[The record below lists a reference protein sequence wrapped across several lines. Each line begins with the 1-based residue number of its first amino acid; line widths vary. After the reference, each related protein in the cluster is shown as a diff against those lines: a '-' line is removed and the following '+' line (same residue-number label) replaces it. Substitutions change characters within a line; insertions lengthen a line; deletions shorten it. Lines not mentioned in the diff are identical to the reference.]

1 MAKFTKNNV
10 EKKNNKEKKLISSRD
25 MITKRK
31 YYKKKIQKQKFLSFS
46 EKQEIIETIQQNIK
60 QDLYK
65 YIDKRIFQQLTY
77 NKKYTLNYQEQ
88 QNITSNLL
96 NDQDDLKPHLM
107 TNIINDNLASIEQQQ
122 DKFYYTR
129 LGSTENTNTKSDNPQ
144 LENLESIDEMN
155 SEEYIKYE
163 IDEFQTKFQEPLLP
177 TMTDEIESD
186 TSSNS
191 DMFYDPIS
199 PKFNSIYCYE
209 PIPIKSG
216 SSNGEQISEFD
227 IEAQHNYSIT
237 KEPVLSKSTIY
248 ERNYSFEEK
257 NEKLPF
263 FQQ

>member
-122 DKFYYTR
+122 DK
-129 LGSTENTNTKSDNPQ
+129 
-144 LENLESIDEMN
+144 LEV
-155 SEEYIKYE
+155 
-163 IDEFQTKFQEPLLP
+163 
-177 TMTDEIESD
+177 
-186 TSSNS
+186 
-191 DMFYDPIS
+191 
-199 PKFNSIYCYE
+199 
-209 PIPIKSG
+209 PIK
-216 SSNGEQISEFD
+216 
-227 IEAQHNYSIT
+227 
-237 KEPVLSKSTIY
+237 
-248 ERNYSFEEK
+248 
-257 NEKLPF
+257 
-263 FQQ
+263 